1 MEFEWSEEK
10 NLLNLEKHGV
20 SFQEAMQAFL
30 DLKRK
35 IHFNAKHS
43 TDELRY
49 FCMGKVK
56 GKVLTVRFI
65 VRDKKIRIIGA
76 GYWREG
82 RKIYDQK

>member
-20 SFQEAMQAFL
+20 SFQEAMRAFL
-30 DLKRK
+30 DPKRK
-35 IHFNAKHS
+35 IRFNAKHS
-43 TDELRY
+43 AEELRY

-76 GYWREG
+76 GYWRQG
-82 RKIYDQK
+82 RRIYDEK